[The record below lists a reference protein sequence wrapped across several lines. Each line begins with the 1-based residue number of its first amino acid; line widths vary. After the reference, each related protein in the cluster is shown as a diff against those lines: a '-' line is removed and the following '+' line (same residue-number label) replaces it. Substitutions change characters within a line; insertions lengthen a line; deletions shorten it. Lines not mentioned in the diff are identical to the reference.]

1 MARVFETS
9 NIRGLRIPNRFVRSA
24 TWEGMADP
32 DYVTELREV
41 SSGMCWVG
49 RVYERVTVHS
59 QNEDTGIEEIK
70 LCGRVSEFLE
80 GGVSAL

>member
-41 SSGMCWVG
+41 PSGMRWVG
-49 RVYERVTVHS
+49 RVYERVRPFS
-59 QNEDTGIEEIK
+59 KRRGIEEIK